1 MREHAN
7 RCPAATGPKPA
18 TTFLF
23 CVESGYFEG
32 QILLVLES
40 IRRFAGSL
48 ADAPAVVVTPRYG
61 PSLTRATIRGLA
73 RLGARY
79 VYRDMRSRWDW
90 YPYMNKGLAAQLA
103 EDYAETPQVLWLDS
117 DVIVVSE
124 PTHLLLEPEEDF
136 ACCAVDKNAGSSG
149 PDDPNDAYWQALAQ
163 HFRIPLDDL
172 PWVQTEFDKL
182 RVRMRLHSGVY
193 AFRRGRGLGRA
204 FAEDME
210 SMLASRIAFSRG
222 LPFPG
227 DDVALAF
234 SVVRLNLRWRLLPMS
249 CNYEMTPTSQIY
261 RPAEARDAQ
270 ILHFHHTLGS
280 PTGSAWFLRELESF
294 RPDVADW
301 LRARVP
307 LATKLGGLH
316 RQMVRRLLRQR
327 RDGRRTRHVRSCRV
341 TVGN

>member
-1 MREHAN
+1 MNA
-7 RCPAATGPKPA
+7 PAASGAKPSA
-18 TTFLF
+18 TFLF

-48 ADAPAVVVTPRYG
+48 ADAPALVVTPRYG
-61 PSLTRATIRGLA
+61 PSLTRATIRGLD

-79 VYRDMRSRWDW
+79 LYRDMRSRWDW

-103 EDYAETPQVLWLDS
+103 EDHVETAQVLWLDS
-117 DVIVVSE
+117 DVILVSE
-124 PTHLLLEPEEDF
+124 PTSLVLGPDEDF

-149 PDDPNDAYWQALAQ
+149 PDDPNEAYWSALAQ
-163 HFRIPLDDL
+163 HFGIAVDAL

-193 AFRRGRGLGRA
+193 AFRRGLGLGWA
-204 FAEDME
+204 LAEDME
-210 SMLASRIAFSRG
+210 SMLASRITFSRG

-249 CNYEMTPTSQIY
+249 CNYEMTPDSRIY
-261 RPAEARDAQ
+261 RPDEARKAQ

-280 PTGSAWFLRELESF
+280 PTGSEWFLRELQGF
-294 RPDVADW
+294 RPDVAEW
-301 LRARVP
+301 LRDRVP
-307 LATKLGGLH
+307 LATKMGGLH
-316 RQMVRRLLRQR
+316 RLVMRRFLRQR
-327 RDGRRTRHVRSCRV
+327 RDSHRARHLHSCRI
-341 TVGN
+341 TVGE